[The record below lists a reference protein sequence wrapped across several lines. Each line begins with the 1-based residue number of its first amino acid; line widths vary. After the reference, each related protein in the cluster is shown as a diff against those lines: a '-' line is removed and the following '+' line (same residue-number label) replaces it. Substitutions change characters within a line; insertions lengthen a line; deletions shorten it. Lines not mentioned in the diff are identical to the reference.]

1 MFQRIAMTAAVGL
14 CCVCARAEANDYP
27 SLTSNV
33 HEEAPAQP
41 HKPSPATEAA
51 NKKLQGKIADVR
63 FAEVTLGDAIDQLRD
78 LSGLNIFVNWKS
90 LEKAGLD
97 RTARVS
103 LHLKDKRL
111 STVIDLLL
119 TVAATEGEKLGYLV
133 EDGVVSI
140 STEDDLAKNTLTRV
154 YDVRDLL
161 AAAPAG
167 AKRDVQVAA
176 VVKLIM
182 DEVASDTWRDRG
194 GKVGAIREL
203 QGQLIVTQTP
213 DNHTRIVSLLDHIRP
228 LLHGAGGK

>member
-41 HKPSPATEAA
+41 PKPSPATEAA
-51 NKKLQGKIADVR
+51 NKKLQERIADVR
-63 FAEVTLGDAIDQLRD
+63 FSDVGLGDAIDQLRD

-90 LEKAGLD
+90 LEKVGLN

-161 AAAPAG
+161 AAAPPG
-167 AKRDVQVAA
+167 ATRDVQVAA

-182 DEVASDTWRDRG
+182 DEVASDSWRDRG
-194 GKVGAIREL
+194 GKIGAIREL

-213 DNHTRIVSLLDHIRP
+213 DNHTRIVSLLDHVRP